1 MDYHDSKGMAWDLDQ
16 TNQGW
21 ATGPI
26 YIPASAGIYT
36 GLGPVKGMGQGANS
50 QWSRTIEGDGPEAH
64 ACLWQSQPPTCLWQ
78 KRLDNRQYV
87 A

>member
-1 MDYHDSKGMAWDLDQ
+1 MAWDLDQ

-50 QWSRTIEGDGPEAH
+50 QWSRTIGGDGLEAH
-64 ACLWQSQPPTCLWQ
+64 SYLIQSYRLAVTATNLPPAT
-78 KRLDNRQYV
+78 RV
-87 A
+87 G